1 MKGEGLFMSE
11 YQQEAMFSYFDEEI
25 VACERK
31 KDTLL
36 KDDRADEATFEKIR
50 ANVYD
55 IFKAM
60 LRVGVKKSG
69 AQEEAVRSFFLE
81 KTEQIPASWL
91 ESYHK
96 AEQYGDIEKM
106 QIETIKLETV
116 KGIRAAFERIWE
128 ERE

>member
-1 MKGEGLFMSE
+1 MSE
-11 YQQEAMFSYFDEEI
+11 YRQEAMFSYFDEKI
-25 VACERK
+25 AACERK

-36 KDDRADEATFEKIR
+36 QDDRADEATFEKIR

-60 LRVGVKKSG
+60 LRAGVKASG
-69 AQEEAVRSFFLE
+69 AQEEAVKRFFLE

-91 ESYHK
+91 ESCRK

-116 KGIRAAFERIWE
+116 KEIRAAFERIWGV
-128 ERE
+128 RK